1 MRNSTRTT
9 VTTMPT
15 QATIIG
21 TSSVPGL
28 AENLRQP

>member
-1 MRNSTRTT
+1 MTT
-9 VTTMPT
+9 VTTIPT

-21 TSSVPGL
+21 TSSVLGL